1 MYPPR
6 HLVFHAMSDLSSDQ
20 RPQGW
25 DAVAPGYEKVFESY
39 AGLFAEEMLA
49 QVKPGPGHRVID
61 IGAGPGILTMLAA
74 PSGADVLGID
84 FSPNMVERLQR
95 RLRDAG
101 ISNARAEVMD
111 GQDLKLADGS
121 FDIALSNFAVIFFP
135 DIERGLAEMH
145 RVLRPGGRIAV
156 SAWSAPDRVMFLRA
170 LLRAVKAAVPDY
182 VPPARPPVWLRLSE
196 ASVLKQYLERAD
208 FHRVRIEAVTREW
221 RLPSAIWLA
230 ENLPGISPGLSFI
243 FDALGPEKTRH
254 VQAML
259 VQQLHDDFKDGD
271 VRLPNEGLI
280 AFAEK

>member
-6 HLVFHAMSDLSSDQ
+6 HLVFHAMSDLSPDQ

-74 PSGADVLGID
+74 SSGAEVLDID
-84 FSPNMVERLQR
+84 FSPNMIERLQR
-95 RLRDAG
+95 WLRDAG
-101 ISNARAEVMD
+101 VSSARAEVMD
-111 GQDLKLADGS
+111 SQDLKLADGQ
-121 FDIALSNFAVIFFP
+121 SNFAVIFFP
-135 DIERGLAEMH
+135 DIGRGLAEMH

-156 SAWSAPDRVMFLRA
+156 SAWSVPDRVMFLRA

-182 VPPARPPVWLRLSE
+182 VPPAKPPVWLRLSE

-208 FHRVRIEAVTREW
+208 FHGVRIEAVARGW

-230 ENLPGISPGLSFI
+230 ENLPGISPGLF
-243 FDALGPEKTRH
+243 LHLRCTR
-254 VQAML
+254 AA
-259 VQQLHDDFKDGD
+259 
-271 VRLPNEGLI
+271 EG
-280 AFAEK
+280 AARSGNAGAAAARRFQGRRRAPA